1 MIVYE
6 KNKADNTFQKKL
18 TAGTGITIDE
28 NDVISASGGGGGL
41 NQYIM
46 YFTSDKCRCVFTF
59 CSKYDIGSNPDIF
72 TGSTNGEW
80 ANFMAKYFNNFPNYN
95 ITPSRAMNGLLPIF
109 GTAELLEEPT
119 TEFMY
124 SHLCFVPVQPG
135 IASLPQIQVIVYNT
149 SSLPNPLY
157 NLSVY
162 LNYEDTATL
171 QVSTII
177 QKLQ

>member
-28 NDVISASGGGGGL
+28 NDVISASGGGGL

-46 YFTSDKCRCVFTF
+46 YFATDKYRCVFTF

-72 TGSTNGEW
+72 TGSTKGEW
-80 ANFMAKYFNNFPNYN
+80 ANFMAKYFNDFPNYN
-95 ITPSRAMNGLLPIF
+95 ITPSQTMEGLLSIS
-109 GTAELLEEPT
+109 GTAELIDESAL
-119 TEFMY
+119 EFMY
-124 SHLCFVPVQPG
+124 SRLCFVPVQPG
-135 IASLPQIQVIVYNT
+135 IASLPQIQVNVYNT
-149 SSLPNPLY
+149 SSLPNALY
-157 NLSVY
+157 ILSVY
-162 LNYEDTATL
+162 LNYEDTTAL